1 MSEIETQTESTRA
14 SIADSLREFANQLDG
29 ATAGELPVEEPGHED
44 GTVTLLVGNRSA
56 TINPPEELDFTIEVE
71 SDSSLVGT
79 ETEEHVRFELSWL
92 AQEVEGAEE
101 ELEIK

>member
-14 SIADSLREFANQLDG
+14 EIADSLREFANQLDG
-29 ATAGELPVEEPGHED
+29 ATAGDLPVDDTVHDD
-44 GTVTLLVGNRSA
+44 GKVTLLVGNRSA

-79 ETEEHVRFELSWL
+79 DTEEHVRFELSWV
-92 AQEVEGAEE
+92 AQEVEGEE
-101 ELEIK
+101 RLEIK